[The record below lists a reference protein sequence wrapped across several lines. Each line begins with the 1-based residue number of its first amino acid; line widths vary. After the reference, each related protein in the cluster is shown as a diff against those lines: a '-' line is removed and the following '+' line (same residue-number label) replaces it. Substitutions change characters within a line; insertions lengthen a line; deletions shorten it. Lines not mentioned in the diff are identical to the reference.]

1 MTPAS
6 NQQIELI
13 APPCRPLR
21 PWMPPSWRRAVAGQ
35 QVQQTIPA
43 AVRRRCHR
51 PRFVPPSEWSVQD
64 RRMPAADSHPGA
76 YRLEFARFAAKVMD
90 TWAQPWV
97 REVWFCGVDQAGKTN
112 AMLSCIGWSIRH
124 APGNIFYQMPDEASS
139 DKIMG
144 KKLIPMLRETPSL
157 AAYLSPR
164 ADDTGLGGVSLS
176 NGVSIIPAWSGSAT
190 STATFSAV
198 YSFTDELDKARM
210 VGKEASPVERIRKRG
225 RNKRFSKNFFSSTP
239 AGAYI
244 YSGTMACVQIWIAA
258 GRCPC
263 CRDLIIMDEE
273 HVVIPDGASVDSI
286 KADPACI
293 EYACN
298 GCGAAWTET
307 DRAWAYEHGD
317 WVCIKGADI
326 ARPVDVGFI
335 ESAFPLPDV
344 SLAHIA
350 QTILRARGGD
360 MSAKRDLAHGIKAID
375 YKEEHKDRKEDAI
388 LRLCDDRPA
397 GLVPSD
403 ADILTIHID
412 TQDRGEWYTI
422 RAWRFGE
429 DQKSWLIKAGYVAA
443 SRADDFAPLD
453 RLIFDS
459 EYRDAAGHSHRI
471 GYGIIDSQGHR
482 TAEVYA
488 WCKRTGIFA
497 SRGAQKR
504 KSQPVTVGK
513 QDFYPGTNKPIPG
526 GLNLY
531 HLDTHFHKDML
542 ANKLLIDPSDDGAWV
557 LHSGY
562 NLMQLML
569 QGKQPGITI
578 ANGLEEYAKQ
588 MCAEYRDEK
597 GLWQCPDGKA
607 NHLWDCESMAMA
619 LANYLGFANMV
630 SEKESAPEQPSAPAA
645 GSNGRPSWFQNR
657 RR

>member
-6 NQQIELI
+6 SQQIDLI
-13 APPCRPLR
+13 APPRRPLR

-35 QVQQTIPA
+35 QVEQTIPA

-164 ADDTGLGGVSLS
+164 ADDTGLGGVSLT
-176 NGVSIIPAWSGSAT
+176 NGVAIIPAWSGSAT

-244 YSGTMACVQIWIAA
+244 YSGTMACVQIWAAA

-263 CRDLIIMDEE
+263 CHDLIIMDEE

-293 EYACN
+293 EYACT
-298 GCGAAWTET
+298 CGAPWSET

-375 YKEEHKDRKEDAI
+375 YTEEHKDRKEDAI
-388 LRLCDDRPA
+388 LRLRDDRPA
-397 GLVPSD
+397 GTVPSA
-403 ADILTIHID
+403 ADGLALIVD
-412 TQDRGEWYTI
+412 TQDRGFWFEV
-422 RAWRFGE
+422 RAWRYGI
-429 DQKSWLIKAGYVAA
+429 DLKSWLVRAGYVPSAHP
-443 SRADDFAPLD
+443 SDFAGLNQILHGDYP
-453 RLIFDS
+453 
-459 EYRDAAGHSHRI
+459 DADGQMHKI
-471 GYGIIDSQGHR
+471 GMAAIDTAGHR
-482 TAEVYA
+482 TAECYDWCRATGALATKGASNRKTRPVSVSRLDVYPDG
-488 WCKRTGIFA
+488 RT
-497 SRGAQKR
+497 
-504 KSQPVTVGK
+504 
-513 QDFYPGTNKPIPG
+513 IPG

-531 HLDTHFHKDML
+531 SIDTHYHKDML
-542 ANKLLIDPSDDGAWV
+542 ANKLATDISDAGAWV

-562 NLMQLML
+562 SAEQLATGDKLSHNL
-569 QGKQPGITI
+569 
-578 ANGLEEYAKQ
+578 EDYAKQ
-588 MCAEYRDEK
+588 FCVEYRDER
-597 GLWQCPDGKA
+597 GLWQCPDGKD
-607 NHLWDCESMAMA
+607 NHLFDCAQMGLAMVTFLGWQYLTKEDEEEEIADESP
-619 LANYLGFANMV
+619 ANSFAT
-630 SEKESAPEQPSAPAA
+630 
-645 GSNGRPSWFQNR
+645 GWR
-657 RR
+657 